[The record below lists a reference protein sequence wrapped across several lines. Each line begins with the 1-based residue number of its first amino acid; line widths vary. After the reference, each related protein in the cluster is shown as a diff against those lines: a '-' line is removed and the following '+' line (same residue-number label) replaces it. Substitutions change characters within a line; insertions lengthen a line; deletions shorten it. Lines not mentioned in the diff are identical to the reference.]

1 MPSNDAQHYYEIVRD
16 VLRRNIA
23 LGHLPGGTLLFV
35 AAVADR
41 LGVSR
46 PPVRRALELL
56 ARDGVVR
63 RSKGRG
69 FVVANGARPEPSKRI
84 NLHTLPLEIS
94 GALGGSVGR
103 ASWERIHDEVEA
115 KVFACSP
122 FGTFQIS
129 EAALGEHFRVSRTVI
144 RDVLNRMHG
153 RNLIGKDRRSH
164 WTAGPLSARMLDENH
179 EIRRALE
186 PRALAAALARF
197 DRVELAAMRERVQ
210 QAIALREQADQ
221 STIDRLEADLHVRCI
236 DGLRNRRLV
245 DAVRQAQ
252 VSLAVNRLFGLY
264 IGFHDESDMLLEHR
278 LVFDHMILGDTKGAE
293 AALEHHLDADH
304 MRARARLKVLSMF
317 GEPEI
322 APYLTRIH

>member
-1 MPSNDAQHYYEIVRD
+1 MPSTDAQHYYEIIRD
-16 VLRRNIA
+16 ELRRNIS
-23 LGHLPGGTLLFV
+23 LGHLPQGTLLFE

-56 ARDGVVR
+56 VREGVVQR
-63 RSKGRG
+63 TEGRG
-69 FVVANGARPEPSKRI
+69 FVVGRGGRPFPSKRQ
-84 NLHTLPLEIS
+84 NLHALPLEIS
-94 GALGGSVGR
+94 DRLGGSVGR
-103 ASWERIHDEVEA
+103 ATWEGIYDEVEA
-115 KVFACSP
+115 KVLACSP

-164 WTAGPLSARMLDENH
+164 WTAGPLSARMLDEYH

-186 PRALAAALARF
+186 PRALAAALPTL
-197 DRVELAAMRERVQ
+197 DRANLNAMREGVRE
-210 QAIALREQADQ
+210 AIDAEQRAVQ
-221 STIDRLEADLHVRCI
+221 STIDVLEADLHIRCL
-236 DGLRNRRLV
+236 DRLRNRRLV
-245 DAVRQAQ
+245 EAVRQTQ
-252 VSLAVNRLFGLY
+252 VSLVINRLFGVY
-264 IGFHDESDMLLEHR
+264 IGVHDESGMLLEHR
-278 LVFDHMILGDTKGAE
+278 LVFDHLILGDARGVAV
-293 AALEHHLDADH
+293 ALEHHLDADH
-304 MRARARLKVLSMF
+304 ERARARLKVLSMF

>member
-1 MPSNDAQHYYEIVRD
+1 MLSTDAQHYYEIIRD
-16 VLRRNIA
+16 ELRRNIS
-23 LGHLPGGTLLFV
+23 LGHLPKGTLLFE

-56 ARDGVVR
+56 VREGIVR
-63 RSKGRG
+63 RTEGRG
-69 FVVANGARPEPSKRI
+69 FVVGRGRAFPSKRQ
-84 NLHTLPLEIS
+84 NLHALPLEIS
-94 GALGGSVGR
+94 DRLGGSVGR
-103 ASWERIHDEVEA
+103 ATWEGIYDEVEA
-115 KVFACSP
+115 KVLACSP

-164 WTAGPLSARMLDENH
+164 WTAGPLSARMLDEYY

-186 PRALAAALARF
+186 PRALAAALPTL
-197 DRVELAAMRERVQ
+197 DRAHLAAMRQGVRE
-210 QAIALREQADQ
+210 AIA
-221 STIDRLEADLHVRCI
+221 ADLPAVQAAIDVLETDLHIRCL
-236 DGLRNRRLV
+236 DRLRNRRLV
-245 DAVRQAQ
+245 EAVRQTQ
-252 VSLAVNRLFGLY
+252 VSLVINRLFGVY
-264 IGFHDESDMLLEHR
+264 IGVHDESGMLVEHR
-278 LVFDHMILGDTKGAE
+278 LVFDHLILGDAKGATV
-293 AALEHHLDADH
+293 ALEHHLEADH
-304 MRARARLKVLSMF
+304 ERARARLKVLSMF